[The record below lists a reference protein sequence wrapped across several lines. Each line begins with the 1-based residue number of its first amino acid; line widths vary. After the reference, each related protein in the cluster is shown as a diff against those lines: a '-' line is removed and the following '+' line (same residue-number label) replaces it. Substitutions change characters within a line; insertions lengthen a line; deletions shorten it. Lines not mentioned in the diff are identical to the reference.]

1 MFESRDEARGG
12 VGALGLGL
20 GLGLGEGKRDVIG
33 AAARWG
39 VRKL

>member
-12 VGALGLGL
+12 VGALGLG
-20 GLGLGEGKRDVIG
+20 EGKRDVIVIVIG